1 MKLYL
6 STLLSSSVAVTVT
19 SFQMT
24 SPSSSM
30 RTRSSSIRMSDE
42 VVDPN
47 PSEPQVTPKSSPH
60 LQDPMGLYSANS
72 EERQNGQIEPNETGS
87 SDPNTIYDPLNLYAT
102 ESDERTSGQ
111 IKPIEPELVV
121 KTAVV
126 DPLGLYESKA
136 AVDTDAVMS
145 QALPFATRPVM
156 LTGEL
161 PGDAGFDPL
170 GFAQSQ
176 ADLMNYREAE
186 IKHARLAM
194 LAAAGWPL
202 SELFDKKIALALHLT
217 PLLDATD
224 RAPSILNGGLGKVNP
239 FYWMAC
245 LGAAAAVEFYGI
257 NKSKS
262 GDESYF
268 PGNLGFDPLGVY
280 PKDEEGQRRM
290 QLAEIKNGRLAMI
303 SIFGFAIQEF
313 VLNQGVVNETPFF
326 FVPLS
331 ETLKAVTNGGYI
343 H

>member
-6 STLLSSSVAVTVT
+6 STLLSSTVAVTVT
-19 SFQMT
+19 SFQIT
-24 SPSSSM
+24 SPSSI
-30 RTRSSSIRMSDE
+30 RIKSSWIRMSNDI
-42 VVDPN
+42 VDSN
-47 PSEPQVTPKSSPH
+47 PSEAPVTSKSRSI
-60 LQDPMGLYSANS
+60 QDPMGLYSVNS
-72 EERQNGQIEPNETGS
+72 EERKNGQIESIENGVSE
-87 SDPNTIYDPLNLYAT
+87 PNTIYDPLNLYVT
-102 ESDERTSGQ
+102 KSDEKQSGR
-111 IKPIEPELVV
+111 IKPIEPEVLVT
-121 KTAVV
+121 KAVV
-126 DPLGLYESKA
+126 DPLGLYDSDA
-136 AVDTDAVMS
+136 AVDSDAIMS
-145 QALPFATRPVM
+145 QALPFATRPLV

-170 GFAQSQ
+170 GFAKSR

-186 IKHARLAM
+186 IKHSRLAM

-202 SELFDKKIALALHLT
+202 SEVFDKKIALALHMT
-217 PLLDATD
+217 PLVDSAD
-224 RAPSILNGGLGKVNP
+224 RAPSILNGGLEKVNP

-245 LGAAAAVEFYGI
+245 LGAAAAIEFYGI

-280 PKDEEGQRRM
+280 PEDEEGQQRM

-313 VLNQGVVNETPFF
+313 VSKSGVVNETPFF
-326 FVPLS
+326 FFPLV
-331 ETLKAVTNGGYI
+331 ETAKAYTNSGYI

>member
-19 SFQMT
+19 SFQMA
-24 SPSSSM
+24 SPSSI
-30 RTRSSSIRMSDE
+30 RTKSSSIRMSDDI
-42 VVDPN
+42 VNPDPVEAPV
-47 PSEPQVTPKSSPH
+47 PSESRP

-72 EERQNGQIEPNETGS
+72 EERKNGQIESSETGLS
-87 SDPNTIYDPLNLYAT
+87 EPNTIYDPLDLYAT
-102 ESDERTSGQ
+102 ESDERKSGK
-111 IKPIEPELVV
+111 IRPIEPELLV
-121 KTAVV
+121 TNAVV
-126 DPLGLYESKA
+126 DPLGLYDSNA
-136 AVDTDAVMS
+136 AVDSDAIMS
-145 QALPFATRPVM
+145 QALPFVTRPLM

-170 GFAQSQ
+170 GFAKSQ

-202 SELFDKKIALALHLT
+202 SEVFDKKIALALHLT
-217 PLLDATD
+217 PLVDATD

-245 LGAAAAVEFYGI
+245 LGAAAAIEFYGI

-268 PGNLGFDPLGVY
+268 PGNLGFDPLGFY
-280 PKDEEGQRRM
+280 PKEEEGQRRM

-313 VLNQGVVNETPFF
+313 VSKSGVVDETPFF
-326 FVPLS
+326 FFPLG
-331 ETLKAVTNGGYI
+331 ETLKAYTNSGYL

>member
-1 MKLYL
+1 
-6 STLLSSSVAVTVT
+6 
-19 SFQMT
+19 
-24 SPSSSM
+24 
-30 RTRSSSIRMSDE
+30 MSDE

-47 PSEPQVTPKSSPH
+47 PSEPQVNPKSSPH

-217 PLLDATD
+217 PLLDTTD